1 MKLNNAA
8 ISRKIIEKKI
18 IFFSMIF
25 FCFDIAIK
33 LTTLLKKCFSFIYI
47 YEYYTSITNC
57 YKLISENFKNDIV
70 QNNYIMYNI
79 NSTYVEN
86 N

>member
-1 MKLNNAA
+1 
-8 ISRKIIEKKI
+8 
-18 IFFSMIF
+18 MIF

-33 LTTLLKKCFSFIYI
+33 LTTLLKKLLSFIYI

>member
-1 MKLNNAA
+1 
-8 ISRKIIEKKI
+8 
-18 IFFSMIF
+18 MIF

-33 LTTLLKKCFSFIYI
+33 LTTLLRNCFSFIYI

>member
-1 MKLNNAA
+1 MKKQ
-8 ISRKIIEKKI
+8 IR
-18 IFFSMIF
+18 MI
-25 FCFDIAIK
+25 
-33 LTTLLKKCFSFIYI
+33 TYLLSFVYI

-70 QNNYIMYNI
+70 QNDYIMYNI